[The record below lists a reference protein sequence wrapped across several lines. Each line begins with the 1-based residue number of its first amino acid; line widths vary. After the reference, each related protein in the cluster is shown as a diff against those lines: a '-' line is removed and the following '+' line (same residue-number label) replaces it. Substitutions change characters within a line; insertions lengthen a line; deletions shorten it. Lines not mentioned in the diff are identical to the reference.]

1 MFDLIPFDHSD
12 RTIFHDLDH
21 LEKSFFG
28 KLSGGFSHFRTDIID
43 KGDKYLLKAEL
54 PGFDKKDI
62 KININ
67 ENYLTISAEHNEE
80 KEEDLVK
87 NSNFIRRE
95 RRYGSFTRSFDI
107 SDIDIPNIKAS
118 YNNGILDLEL
128 PKTSPKPSSPSRNIE
143 IQ

>member
-1 MFDLIPFDHSD
+1 MFDLIPFDHND

-43 KGDKYLLKAEL
+43 RGDKFLLQAEL

-62 KININ
+62 KIDIN
-67 ENYLTISAEHNEE
+67 ENYLTISAEHSEE
-80 KEEDLVK
+80 KEEK
-87 NSNFIRRE
+87 QENNTNFIRRE
-95 RRYGSFTRSFDI
+95 RRFGSFSRSFDI
-107 SDIDIPNIKAS
+107 SDIDTPNIKAS
-118 YNNGILDLEL
+118 YNNGLLNLEL
-128 PKTSPKPSSPSRNIE
+128 PKTSPKPAQPSRHIE